1 MPIRYYPTSRIIQN
15 QKTRGSEFLLN
26 GIPYVGLYYATFDGK
41 YFSGPNPSTGPNE
54 LLESI
59 ATTYNASELN
69 NTNMPVAL
77 KKKIISVTQAKLNA
91 STKQPTAY
99 FPKPL
104 QTDYDLGYL
113 NRSFIKKKNEHGYI
127 TEISPQEYTDIVN
140 GDVNYD
146 TTMLQPYQIMWKLT
160 GPLHSI
166 RISQYDTKAGII
178 DTNRRLVEEA
188 NPIFFGIIDYIGG
201 DYAKFAKAT

>member
-26 GIPYVGLYYATFDGK
+26 GNPYVGLYYITFDRK

-54 LLESI
+54 LLEPI
-59 ATTYNASELN
+59 TDAYNIPGLNDLSMSSE
-69 NTNMPVAL
+69 L
-77 KKKIISVTQAKLNA
+77 KKKIIGVTQAKLSA
-91 STKQPTAY
+91 LAKQPTAY

-104 QTDYDLGYL
+104 QTDYDLGYI
-113 NRSFIKKKNEHGYI
+113 NRSFVKKKNEHDYI
-127 TEISPQEYTDIVN
+127 TEISPQEYTDIIN

-188 NPIFFGIIDYIGG
+188 NPIFFGIIDFIGG
-201 DYAKFAKAT
+201 DYAKFAKVT

>member
-26 GIPYVGLYYATFDGK
+26 GNPYVGLYYATFDGK

-54 LLESI
+54 LLEKVIDDFNTSG
-59 ATTYNASELN
+59 LN
-69 NTNMPVAL
+69 SLGLSPTL
-77 KKKIISVTQAKLNA
+77 KSKIISATQAKLNA
-91 STKQPTAY
+91 SAKQPTAY

-104 QTDYDLGYL
+104 QTDYDLGYI

-127 TEISPQEYTDIVN
+127 TEISPQEYMDIVN

-166 RISQYDTKAGII
+166 RISQYDIKSGII

-201 DYAKFAKAT
+201 QYAKFAKAT